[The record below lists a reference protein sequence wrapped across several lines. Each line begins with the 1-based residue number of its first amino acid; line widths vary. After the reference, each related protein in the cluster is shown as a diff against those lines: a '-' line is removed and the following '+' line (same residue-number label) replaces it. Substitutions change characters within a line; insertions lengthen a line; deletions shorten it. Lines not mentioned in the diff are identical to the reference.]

1 MSPTYPALI
10 LRDGADRYIVNTAGA
25 DMLATEI
32 EWKVVAVASI
42 DRPTV
47 SVQVVG
53 KDDQGEW
60 TADTFYGEATRD
72 LGAWTI
78 QWPQGFVP
86 PASFRDH
93 AEQHLNDHLPERRVA

>member
-10 LRDGADRYIVNTAGA
+10 LRVPADRYIVTTAGA

-32 EWKVVAVASI
+32 EWKVVALTAL
-42 DRPTV
+42 DRPNILV
-47 SVQVVG
+47 RVIGYDAQN
-53 KDDQGEW
+53 EW
-60 TADTFYGEATRD
+60 TADAFYGEATRD
-72 LGAWTI
+72 LGTWTI

-93 AEQHLNDHLPERRVA
+93 AEQHLNDYLPERRVA